1 MAAISRIELARVCH
15 EVNRAY
21 CQALGDNSQLAWEE
35 APEWQRES
43 ALAGVNF
50 TIDNPE
56 APATANHDS
65 WLEHKLADGWQ
76 YGAVKDAEKKTH
88 PCIVPYEE
96 LPVEQRA
103 KDHIFRAI
111 VRSLV

>member
-1 MAAISRIELARVCH
+1 MASISRIELARLCH

-21 CQALGDNSQLAWEE
+21 CQALGDDTQVAWED
-35 APEWQRES
+35 APDWQKDS

-50 TIDNPE
+50 VLDNPD
-56 APATANHDS
+56 APASANHDS
-65 WLEHKLADGWQ
+65 WLEHKLNDGWK
-76 YGAVKDAEKKTH
+76 YGEVKDAEKKTH

-111 VRSLV
+111 VKTLS